1 MDSSIA
7 DVHRPHPDPA
17 PVESGSWALLFIA
30 ASLLALAVVP
40 FWVGQR
46 VAAIED
52 EIAEVLEPAL
62 ADAAELALVEARA
75 MTRFQEYL
83 LSGDTEARHRYRGL
97 REEEAELFAV
107 LAARLAGMSSQIRHD
122 AFLPLRVASNAWHL
136 GHLQALDG
144 DEGRQAFLPLVEAD
158 RRRYD
163 ELRLRAENLR
173 TALSSEF
180 AAVRMRVQRARSL
193 QITLTVVLVALALV
207 ATGAVAFLGRRL
219 QMLVAEG
226 RRRREDAVRSRRE
239 IDAILEA
246 TGDGVLSL
254 DLDGRVTSVN
264 AIGARLLG
272 YSEEEARGRTV
283 HELVHHGGCDHSV
296 DACPLM
302 EAVRL
307 GVVEV
312 SRDDEA
318 RHRRGRTFP
327 IRWSLRPMVDGRDV
341 RGAVLTLM
349 DMTQIREAEAAL
361 REAVAARDRTLEVVS
376 HDLRN
381 PIGSVSAAAELL
393 LDVPLPVDRQRSQ
406 LRIIK
411 RAAERANR
419 LIQDLLDV
427 ARIEAG
433 GLAVRPKRCE
443 AGPLLREAAEQVAL
457 QARERGVDVVVDCH
471 DGDLPV
477 VKADHDRVVQ
487 VLSNLLTN
495 GVRYSSS
502 GGKVSLGCRDAGAG
516 MAELWVSDTGSG
528 IPEASREYLFQ
539 RFWRSDPSD
548 RDGAGLGLAI
558 VKGIVE
564 AHGGQVW
571 VESEEGKG
579 STFRFTLPAFSAE
592 GAR

>member
-7 DVHRPHPDPA
+7 DVPRPQSDPA

-30 ASLLALAVVP
+30 ASLLALAIVP

-46 VAAIED
+46 VAAIEE
-52 EIAEVLEPAL
+52 EIADVLEPARAEA
-62 ADAAELALVEARA
+62 ADLALVQARA
-75 MTRFQEYL
+75 MGRFQEYL
-83 LSGDTEARHRYRGL
+83 LSGDREARRRYEGL
-97 REEEAELFAV
+97 SAEESTLFAR
-107 LAARLAGMSSQIRHD
+107 LLDRLAGMPPAIRHE
-122 AFLPLRVASNAWHL
+122 AFLPLRVASNIWHL
-136 GHLQALDG
+136 EHRQALDS
-144 DEGRQAFLPLVEAD
+144 DEGRRAFLSLVEAD
-158 RRRYD
+158 RERYD
-163 ELRLRAENLR
+163 ELRFRTVNLR
-173 TALSSEF
+173 TALGSEF
-180 AAVRMRVQRARSL
+180 TAARMRVQRARSL
-193 QITLTVVLVALALV
+193 QLTLTVVLVALALV

-219 QMLVAEG
+219 RVLVTEG
-226 RRRREDAVRSRRE
+226 RLRHEDAVRSRRE

-264 AIGARLLG
+264 AIGTRLLG
-272 YSEEEARGRTV
+272 YSEEKARGRTV
-283 HELVHHGGCDHSV
+283 HELVHHEEADHSV

-318 RHRRGRTFP
+318 RHRRGHTFP
-327 IRWSLRPMVDGRDV
+327 IRWSLRPMVDGRHV
-341 RGAVLTLM
+341 RGAVLTMM
-349 DMTQIREAEAAL
+349 DMTQIREAEEAL
-361 REAVAARDRTLEVVS
+361 REAVTARDRTLEVVS

-433 GLAVRPKRCE
+433 GLSVRPNRCE
-443 AGPLLREAAEQVAL
+443 AGPLLREAVELVAL
-457 QARERGVDVVVDCH
+457 QARDRGVDVVVECH

-487 VLSNLLTN
+487 VLSNLVTN
-495 GVRYSSS
+495 GVRYTPP
-502 GGKVSLGCRDAGAG
+502 GGKVSLGCRDAGGG

-528 IPEASREYLFQ
+528 IPESSREYLFQ

-564 AHGGQVW
+564 AHGGEVW

-579 STFRFTLPAFSAE
+579 STFRFTLPAYSAE
-592 GAR
+592 PAL